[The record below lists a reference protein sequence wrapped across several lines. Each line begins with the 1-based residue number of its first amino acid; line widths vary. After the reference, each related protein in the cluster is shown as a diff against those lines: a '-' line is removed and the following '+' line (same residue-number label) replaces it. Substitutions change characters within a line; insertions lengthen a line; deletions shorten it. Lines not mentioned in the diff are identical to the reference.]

1 MARCQLIIVK
11 VVFMDLQTRPPR
23 LFLILFLSTFKIG
36 LVTFGGGL
44 AMIPFIRAEFCD
56 KRGWI
61 DNEQITDIIAASQT
75 LPGVIAVNT
84 SALVGYRI
92 AGVRGAFTAGFG
104 SVLPSFLV
112 IVIVAMFYNAF
123 IENTVVR
130 GALRGISGAV
140 AALFASTLIKMRKDS
155 LIDTLAVVFFFAAI
169 AVVFIFPGLN
179 VIFIILAGG
188 LAGFVLRYV
197 FRRVK

>member
-1 MARCQLIIVK
+1 MNQ
-11 VVFMDLQTRPPR
+11 QNPTPR
-23 LFLILFLSTFKIG
+23 LFLTLFLSTFKIG

-61 DNEQITDIIAASQT
+61 DSGQITDIIAASQT

-92 AGVRGAFTAGFG
+92 AGVRGALTAGFG

-112 IVIVAMFYNAF
+112 IVIVAAFYNVF
-123 IENTVVR
+123 IENAIVR

-140 AALFASTLIKMRKDS
+140 AALFASTLIKMRRDS
-155 LIDTLAVVFFFAAI
+155 LIDTLAVVFFFAAL
-169 AVVFIFPGLN
+169 ALVFIFPGLN

-188 LAGFVLRYV
+188 LMGFVTRYLLR
-197 FRRVK
+197 RAK